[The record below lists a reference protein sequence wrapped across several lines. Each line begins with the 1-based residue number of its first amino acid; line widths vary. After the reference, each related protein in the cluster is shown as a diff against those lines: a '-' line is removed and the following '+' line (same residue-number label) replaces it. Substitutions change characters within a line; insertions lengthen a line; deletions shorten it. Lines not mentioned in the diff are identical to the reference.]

1 MKTLTAA
8 ALAEIAKPFGVEPIT
23 IVEIEWEVGSVSR
36 YADKSIQGIDGK
48 ILTVSPINTVM
59 NLGNAESV
67 EATIS
72 LDDTDGSIKAI
83 LDTVDVHKKTA
94 VLYQYYG
101 GLSDLDDKFVIFSG
115 KISTPFSWGENDREI
130 EFTIINQIESYE
142 VGFSPEEGQ
151 LDFVSEDFI
160 GVPWPLV
167 FGSCVH
173 VPAQKV
179 KQVGQAKLLDV
190 LARHDPSLDWKI
202 QRIEEAYQ
210 WEQFLFK
217 FWELVDVGATSLAP
231 AAQLILD
238 TLVILIVQLNA
249 KLNEIVARQVL
260 LDKAK
265 LDAQK
270 NPKNVFFR
278 NNLRVHQQAIENL
291 GKQAGILKLQKDSI
305 EEQVKLLEFEIEL
318 RNRAAKEQ
326 VTAYNAMRSLYVKY
340 LDAHKELCEQKRFER
355 TTLRVQEAERAG
367 FPDLTPTDVVIRGV
381 RMRVQFDH
389 SDGTMDILELPID
402 RYQNLAVQTWASD
415 DEPCSGIT
423 DIDGIDMF
431 RLSAASPPNLE
442 GMYLLLKKR
451 GTDDTDGCKDRHIV
465 KVRKQVGQKV
475 YFDLVPYDSGGTGR
489 NRGTNVDDIVRG
501 ITSSTFVPG
510 PLGNPIPSSF
520 FTGDFDQSVWV
531 TQEGQAVLDILALT
545 GPVDKDDLENIAK
558 LVTLRP
564 KDEALTGL
572 VIVAPTKREVY
583 TIIGEDVDE
592 VVAASGI
599 IPDSW
604 FNDYCIPYEEVP
616 NNMFWSANSGSSII
630 PAGPDC
636 EIYIANILPST
647 IHAVHAY
654 RTNEDG
660 ERYLAPVPSRY
671 YIKNLSANLGMY
683 DVTALTFPRA
693 LTSIAGE
700 NWESEVYVTL
710 TSSIGP
716 NVVDIIEWL
725 IDTYTDKSADASNFA
740 AVKAKFKSGSD
751 ELYPAHFAIFERPN
765 VLQEIQRIAWEARC
779 AIYLRN
785 DKFYLKY
792 LAEEP
797 VSDDTITESS
807 IETKSLVVNYTA
819 TEDLVT
825 RLIATYDRNYLPLEP
840 GQKQPKY
847 VLRHNV
853 AKYGLQSTVE
863 HFHIYNIPE
872 LVLKSAT
879 FWLIR
884 RSNTWKKVA
893 FNTFHTKIRLD
904 ALDTLTLNLASSF
917 FSDSAIKTV
926 LESVTYDSGSNS
938 ISIQAH
944 TGIRTGEMSQ
954 YPYFWPAASTDEF
967 PTLGEISLGYAGG
980 YGPGQGVMGTI
991 DDCPPEP

>member
-23 IVEIEWEVGSVSR
+23 IVEIEWEPGSVSR
-36 YADKSIQGIDGK
+36 YADKAIQGIDGK
-48 ILTVSPINTVM
+48 ILSVSPINTVV
-59 NLGNAESV
+59 NLENAEST
-67 EATIS
+67 EALVL

-83 LDTVDVHKKTA
+83 LDTIDVHKKTA

-101 GLSDLDDKFVIFSG
+101 GLSDLDDKFIIFSG

-130 EFTIINQIESYE
+130 QFTIINQIESFE

-151 LDFVSEDFI
+151 LDFVSEDYI
-160 GVPWPLV
+160 GTPWPLV

-179 KQVGQAKLLDV
+179 KQVGQAKLLDT
-190 LARHDPSLDWKI
+190 LARHDPSLEWKL
-202 QRIEEAYQ
+202 QRIEQAYQ
-210 WEQFLFK
+210 WEEFLFK
-217 FWELVDVGATSLAP
+217 FWGLVDVGAQSLAP

-238 TLVILIVQLNA
+238 TLVIAIVQLNA

-265 LDAQK
+265 VQAQR
-270 NPKNVFFR
+270 NPKDVFHR
-278 NNLRVHQQAIENL
+278 NNIRVHQQAIENL
-291 GKQAGILKLQKDSI
+291 GLQAAVLKAQKEAV
-305 EEQVKLLEFEIEL
+305 EEQVKLLEFELEL
-318 RNRAAKEQ
+318 REKAAKEQ
-326 VTAYNAMRSLYVKY
+326 VTAYNAMRSLYSKY

-367 FPDLTPTDVVIRGV
+367 FPDATPTDVVIRGV
-381 RMRVQFDH
+381 RLRVQFDH
-389 SDGTMDILELPID
+389 TDGTMDILEFPVD
-402 RYQNLAVQTWASD
+402 RYQNLAVQTWAPD

-423 DIDGIDMF
+423 DIDGMDMF
-431 RLSAASPPNLE
+431 RLSSANPPNLE

-451 GTDDTDGCKDRHIV
+451 GTNDNDGCKDRHIV
-465 KVRKQVGQKV
+465 KVRKQDGQKV
-475 YFDLVPYDSGGTGR
+475 YFDLVPYDTQGTGQNR
-489 NRGTNVDDIVRG
+489 NISVDDIVKG

-510 PLGNPIPSSF
+510 PLGNPIPTTF
-520 FTGDFDQSVWV
+520 FTGEFDQSIW
-531 TQEGQAVLDILALT
+531 TTPTGQAVLDILALT

-558 LVTLRP
+558 LVVSIP
-564 KDEALTGL
+564 KDEALAGL
-572 VIVAPTKREVY
+572 VIAAPTKRETY
-583 TIIGEDVDE
+583 TIIGEDVEE
-592 VVAASGI
+592 VVAASGL
-599 IPDSW
+599 IPDAW
-604 FNDYCIPYEEVP
+604 FNDYCITYEEVP
-616 NNMFWSANSGSSII
+616 NSLFWSANAGSSII

-654 RTNEDG
+654 RTNDDG

-671 YIKNLSANLGMY
+671 YIKNLAANLGTY
-683 DVTALTFPRA
+683 TVTALTFPRA
-693 LTSIAGE
+693 LTNIAGE
-700 NWESEVYVTL
+700 GWEDDVYVTL
-710 TSSIGP
+710 TSTVGP

-751 ELYPAHFAIFERPN
+751 ELYPAHFALFDRPN
-765 VLQEIQRIAWEARC
+765 VLREIQRIAWEARC

-797 VSDDTITESS
+797 SSDDTVTEAD
-807 IETKSLVVNYTA
+807 IESKTLTVSYTS
-819 TEDLVT
+819 TEEIVT
-825 RLIATYDRNYLPLEP
+825 RLIATYNRNYLPLEA

-853 AKYGLQSTVE
+853 AKYGLQSTTE

-884 RSNTWKKVA
+884 RSNTWKKVS
-893 FNTFHTKIRLD
+893 FNLFHTKLRLD
-904 ALDTLTLNLASSF
+904 ALDTLTVNLLNAF
-917 FSDSAIKTV
+917 FADSAIKTV
-926 LESVTYDSGSNS
+926 LEAVTYDSAENS
-938 ISIQAH
+938 ISILAH

-954 YPYFWPAASTDEF
+954 YEYFWPAGSTAEF
-967 PTLGEISLGYAGG
+967 PTLGEIELGFAGG

-991 DDCPPEP
+991 NDCPPEP